1 MMSEIEGIQGGQS
14 EKPRSSEE
22 LECYKGDYNEG
33 FKLFQNAFSEYNKP
47 NLEAHKKA
55 KLQDVMDKALNVMNE
70 TACVAISEGKRTQEA
85 QLSSDYK
92 VYINNPTPENQKK
105 VSDDINALKS

>member
-1 MMSEIEGIQGGQS
+1 MSDIGGVQGGQPQ
-14 EKPRSSEE
+14 KPRSPEE

-33 FKLFQNAFSEYNKP
+33 FKLFQNAFTEYNKP
-47 NLEAHKKA
+47 DLEAHKKA
-55 KLQDVMDKALNVMNE
+55 KIQDVMDKALNVMNE
-70 TACVAISEGKRTQEA
+70 TACVAISEGKRAQEV

-92 VYINNPTPENQKK
+92 AFINNPSPENQKK